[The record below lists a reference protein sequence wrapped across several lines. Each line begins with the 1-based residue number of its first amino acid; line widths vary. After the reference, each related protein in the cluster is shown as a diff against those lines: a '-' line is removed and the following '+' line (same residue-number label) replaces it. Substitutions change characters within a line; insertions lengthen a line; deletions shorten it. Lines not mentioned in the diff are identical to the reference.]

1 MGDRKSIPFP
11 VGKFELIIV
20 IQGINHPGNLGA
32 ISRTMMNYGF
42 KNLRLVSPNCSID
55 DEETRIRAKHSGL
68 VLESCEIYDSL
79 EDSFHDVNLVVGTSG
94 KREVGSKTSM
104 RHFTFVWD
112 LYDIFSK
119 AGGKI
124 AIVFGEEGKGLS
136 TEDLRKCDMLTTLP
150 TWEGYPIANLSHA
163 VTAVL
168 YQIHSH
174 RVMNIQG
181 KESGVPDIV
190 PIKSTIN
197 PNLRNTLNTA
207 IYQFS
212 RALPGNDDRFETINN
227 SLKRLLLSSNPTEN
241 EVTRIIGAMVDATTA
256 LQHASGDEEW
266 LNYRRRKVE

>member
-1 MGDRKSIPFP
+1 MGDRKPIPFP
-11 VGKFELIIV
+11 IGKFELIV
-20 IQGINHPGNLGA
+20 VVQGINHPGNLGA
-32 ISRTMMNYGF
+32 IARTMMNYGF
-42 KNLRLVSPNCSID
+42 KDLRLVNPKCSID

-68 VLESCEIYDSL
+68 VLDSCEIFDTL
-79 EDSFHDVNLVVGTSG
+79 EESFHDVNLVVGTSG
-94 KREVGSKTSM
+94 KREVGSKTSL

-119 AGGKI
+119 TGGKI
-124 AIVFGEEGKGLS
+124 AVVFGEEGKGLS
-136 TEDLRKCDMLTTLP
+136 TEDLRRCDMLTTLP

-181 KESGVPDIV
+181 KETGVPDIV
-190 PIKSTIN
+190 PISPNIN
-197 PNLRNTLNTA
+197 PNLRNTLNSA
-207 IYQFS
+207 IHQFS
-212 RALPGNDDRFETINN
+212 KALPGNDERFETINN
-227 SLKRLLLSSNPTEN
+227 SLKRLLLASNPTEN

>member
-32 ISRTMMNYGF
+32 IARTMMNYGF

-181 KESGVPDIV
+181 KEPGVPDIV
-190 PIKSTIN
+190 PISSTIN
-197 PNLRNTLNTA
+197 PNLRNTLNSA